1 MGTNEIIGIV
11 VLTGIPLVGSFIGI
25 IKPIINLN
33 KSITELS
40 ANIKQLS
47 KDNASISKRLEG
59 QEAVI
64 NDHEKRIYHIEH
76 QND

>member
-1 MGTNEIIGIV
+1 MNTNEIIGV
-11 VLTGIPLVGSFIGI
+11 VLVTVVPLLGGIIAI

-47 KDNASISKRLEG
+47 KDYLNISQKLDS
-59 QEAVI
+59 QEVII